1 MVVGEH
7 VDGLLT
13 LTVQPPSDKERGAD
27 LRERVV
33 NALTLAEPE
42 GIRTTTNIAKAV
54 GCKKN
59 DLTVV
64 LRGVIEDG
72 VIEMVKDGKADV
84 YRIAREDTP
93 F

>member
-1 MVVGEH
+1 M
-7 VDGLLT
+7 LK
-13 LTVQPPSDKERGAD
+13 LTVEPPSDKERGAD

-33 NALTLAEPE
+33 NALTLAEPD

-59 DLTVV
+59 ALTTV
-64 LRGVIEDG
+64 LLKLADDG
-72 VIEMVKDGKADV
+72 VIEKVEDGKADV
-84 YRIAREDTP
+84 YRVAREDTP